1 MSFFTIACTLK
12 FDNVADLAET
22 SELVILALVTLKNA

>member
-22 SELVILALVTLKNA
+22 SDLAILALVTLENV